1 MIFFRSFEKTVVD
14 VTKSLHTMSFVWVLL
29 TCVFFAGPI
38 SAADQEVTWT
48 YTNPDID
55 LYDDEALTIRWSY
68 LWSSY
73 HDVWSHSPSDD
84 PDCEKASV
92 EEKASAMNSSWRA
105 EAGTLASP
113 GTYYFSCQVG
123 GHCNAGMKVKVTRKT
138 GSRDAAT
145 SPPPSS
151 SSSPPPPPSSPYSSS
166 SSSSSSSPAS
176 GVNANNAKLA
186 SACMAAAALA
196 FL

>member
-1 MIFFRSFEKTVVD
+1 MRRPLSTSQKTF
-14 VTKSLHTMSFVWVLL
+14 TMSFVWVLL
-29 TCVFFAGPI
+29 AFVFFAGPI

-113 GTYYFSCQVG
+113 GTHYFSCRFG
-123 GHCNAGMKVKVTRKT
+123 GHCNSGMKVKVTRKT

-145 SPPPSS
+145 SPS
-151 SSSPPPPPSSPYSSS
+151 SSSPPPPPPPSSSSSSSYSSPYSSS
-166 SSSSSSSPAS
+166 SSSPAS
-176 GVNANNAKLA
+176 GLNANNAKLA
-186 SACMAAAALA
+186 SACVAAAALA
-196 FL
+196 LAFL

>member
-92 EEKASAMNSSWRA
+92 EEKASAMLS
-105 EAGTLASP
+105 LI
-113 GTYYFSCQVG
+113 
-123 GHCNAGMKVKVTRKT
+123 HI
-138 GSRDAAT
+138 
-145 SPPPSS
+145 
-151 SSSPPPPPSSPYSSS
+151 
-166 SSSSSSSPAS
+166 
-176 GVNANNAKLA
+176 
-186 SACMAAAALA
+186 
-196 FL
+196 